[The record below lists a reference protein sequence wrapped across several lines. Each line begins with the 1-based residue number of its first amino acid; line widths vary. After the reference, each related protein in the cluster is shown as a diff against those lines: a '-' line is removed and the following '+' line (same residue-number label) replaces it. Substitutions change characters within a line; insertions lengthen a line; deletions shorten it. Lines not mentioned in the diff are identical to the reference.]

1 MEDSNIISENSFSA
15 IEGNV
20 VVRLLRFG
28 SKKELWINSE
38 HGENTLTFDMEEA
51 EKFRLY
57 INSLNLKNELSQA
70 IIDIQK
76 TFPDTSFT
84 SIINPISLI

>member
-28 SKKELWINSE
+28 SKKELWISSE
-38 HGENTLTFDMEEA
+38 HGDNTLTFDMEEA
-51 EKFRLY
+51 NRFLSY
-57 INSLNLKNELSQA
+57 INSIDLKNE
-70 IIDIQK
+70 
-76 TFPDTSFT
+76 
-84 SIINPISLI
+84 